1 MRCVR
6 ILADSDSLPHK
17 CYNIPRRNLG
27 GLTVLRA
34 LCPDEAHGRLV
45 DIDLER
51 LVQRGIRALI
61 LDLDN
66 TLVKWHEAEIPPE
79 VDRWVGE
86 AKAKGFKLCIASNA
100 LPDRVRLIAG
110 RLGIPYVS
118 GALKPRRTPFRKAM
132 MRMDADSGETAVVGD
147 QIFTDVLGGKR
158 LGLYTILTRPL
169 SRKEFPTTR
178 ILRGLE
184 NWVIGKLIEEGYISD
199 WR

>member
-1 MRCVR
+1 M
-6 ILADSDSLPHK
+6 
-17 CYNIPRRNLG
+17 
-27 GLTVLRA
+27 LRA